1 MTLETFDQ
9 SDEKTWPD
17 PKRPTFLHTYP
28 PTYLITH
35 WATFDFLATGSRIF
49 LATGASFWIVQCALT
64 IAAQDNPAFLWHLRH
79 WLQFLQLKNWIH
91 YNICYL
97 TIKSDTGQHSQF
109 LRCLIQE
116 FVEPMSRCYTT
127 DPKKRWEYC
136 DVPLY
141 KDYLNPA
148 TKGADYTGKI
158 SKTKSGR
165 DCQVFHPHP
174 IPNTQSPFF
183 TVFR

>member
-1 MTLETFDQ
+1 MFLGTFD
-9 SDEKTWPD
+9 EK
-17 PKRPTFLHTYP
+17 
-28 PTYLITH
+28 
-35 WATFDFLATGSRIF
+35 IF
-49 LATGASFWIVQCALT
+49 LFRSGRPPIPTNPMATLAVLAITTTVATLT
-64 IAAQDNPAFLWHLRH
+64 TRMRDLGNL
-79 WLQFLQLKNWIH
+79 
-91 YNICYL
+91 
-97 TIKSDTGQHSQF
+97 SD
-109 LRCLIQE
+109 LLIQK

-174 IPNTQSPFF
+174 IHPKTWGLIYGSVCLNMMSTYVIYVTKF
-183 TVFR
+183 TINVHKCQLCI

>member
-1 MTLETFDQ
+1 MATLLILVITTTAATLTTRRDLGNL
-9 SDEKTWPD
+9 SD
-17 PKRPTFLHTYP
+17 F
-28 PTYLITH
+28 
-35 WATFDFLATGSRIF
+35 
-49 LATGASFWIVQCALT
+49 
-64 IAAQDNPAFLWHLRH
+64 
-79 WLQFLQLKNWIH
+79 
-91 YNICYL
+91 
-97 TIKSDTGQHSQF
+97 
-109 LRCLIQE
+109 LIQE

-158 SKTKSGR
+158 SKTMSGR

-174 IPNTQSPFF
+174 IHPKTWGLIYGSVCLNMMSTYVIYVTKF
-183 TVFR
+183 TINVHKCQLCI